1 MPSLRKDDFPKK
13 IKDYPIIKRIG
24 KGGMGDV
31 YLAKHPTLK
40 KEIILKSLSIRND
53 KESYERFL
61 QEASVMMEF
70 RHQNIVQVYDHF
82 REGRSTYI
90 AMEYVPGKDLNALL
104 NERAKTPQ
112 GAAIPVPL
120 ALFILYQAALGLHH
134 AHTKNV
140 IHRDI
145 KPHNI
150 LLSVSGDV
158 KIVDFGIA
166 RRVGANG
173 EPMQSEL
180 TQTGVIIGTPAYMS
194 PEQFTPEKELTVRT
208 DIYSLGVVFYQMITG
223 QRPYRNEYT
232 PQVVAAIAAGKFTPA
247 HKIVKHLPHFVRKIL
262 SRTINPKINK
272 RYKTLVPLIKRL
284 QRYFKS
290 YNIFEIKD
298 ACRHLV
304 LGDSN
309 IKKSHFFIR
318 YNRRR
323 KMIRKAAVRTLAT
336 SVVIGMA
343 AAFFG
348 LHLQYETLLRDRYGR
363 VRFEFNVVNMDPD
376 NIYISVDNRTKK
388 VIPKK
393 PRYSSVMYLPKG
405 EHKFT
410 VTSGSY
416 INSKFFYVR
425 PISVQENDKSMR
437 KGQLCDIPISNLWQQ
452 DVAVY
457 FRFWDSLTNK
467 AVMFFDNYTEHKV
480 EGVKNEKDNLKI
492 RVRGEYIPLKE
503 YVYSERTKKRAPFY
517 SGNTYSMKVAGI
529 HDGANRYLDKE
540 FQVSFELEQRSVVAH
555 YTLDI
560 APAVLVIESDRKVPR
575 LLINDKSYWTVY
587 DQDQY
592 ILHNTASVRYE
603 TLTEKDTTLFKSAV
617 LLPPGEYRIKIGNGN
632 IKKITMHSDETHHLR
647 ITKKDGKYIY

>member
-13 IKDYPIIKRIG
+13 IKDYPIIKLIG

-61 QEASVMMEF
+61 QESSVMMEF

-166 RRVGANG
+166 RRVGANS

-323 KMIRKAAVRTLAT
+323 KMIRKAAVRTLAA

-388 VIPKK
+388 VVPKK
-393 PRYSSVMYLPKG
+393 PRYSSVMYLPRG

-517 SGNTYSMKVAGI
+517 SGNTYFMKVAGI

-592 ILHNTASVRYE
+592 ILHNTAAVRYE

-632 IKKITMHSDETHHLR
+632 IKKITMHSDEIHHLR